1 MSQRKGSDTL
11 VPTTSTPVASPR
23 EASELPLHV
32 AIIMDGNGRWAED
45 RGLPRLAGH
54 RSGTENIRKV
64 TKSAISAGVKYLTLF
79 AFSTE
84 NWSRPNSEVSGLMGI
99 LGEVIGNEARELSN
113 AGVRLNHLG
122 RIDRLPHSLQA
133 AIKAAVSLT
142 QNNTGLVLSVAFDYG
157 GRDEIL
163 QALKRI
169 INDRLPPENLDEA
182 TFNQYLYTDGIP
194 DPDLIV
200 RTGGEMRFSNFL
212 LWQAAYS
219 EHYVTN
225 TRWPDFDES
234 EFFKAIETYRNRE
247 RRFGGLTPLETR

>member
-1 MSQRKGSDTL
+1 MSERKGSDALATL
-11 VPTTSTPVASPR
+11 TSNQAVSSP
-23 EASELPLHV
+23 EASELPVHV
-32 AIIMDGNGRWAED
+32 AVIMDGNGRWAED

-54 RSGTENIRKV
+54 RSGTENIRNV
-64 TKSAISAGVKYLTLF
+64 TKSAIRAGVKYLTLY

-84 NWSRPNSEVSGLMGI
+84 NWSRPDDEVNGLMGI
-99 LGEVIGNEARELSN
+99 LGEVIGNEAQKLSN
-113 AGVRLNHLG
+113 DGVRLNHLG
-122 RIDRLPHSLQA
+122 RIDRLPQSLQG
-133 AIKAAVSLT
+133 AIEAAVALT
-142 QNNTGLVLSVAFDYG
+142 HNNTGLVLSVAFDYG

-169 INDRLPPENLDEA
+169 INDKLPPEDLDE
-182 TFNQYLYTDGIP
+182 TTIRQYLYTNGIP

-225 TRWPDFDES
+225 VRWPDFDES
-234 EFFKAIETYRNRE
+234 EFLKAIQAFRNRR
-247 RRFGGLTPLETR
+247 RRFGGLNPIEAR

>member
-1 MSQRKGSDTL
+1 MSERKGSDTL
-11 VPTTSTPVASPR
+11 VTLTANHAASSP
-23 EASELPLHV
+23 ETNELPIHV

-54 RSGTENIRKV
+54 RSGTENIRNL
-64 TKSAISAGVKYLTLF
+64 TRSALKAGVKYLTLF

-84 NWSRPNSEVSGLMGI
+84 NWSRPDSEVSGLMDI
-99 LGEVIGNEARELSN
+99 LGEVIGNEAQKMSD

-122 RIDRLPHSLQA
+122 RFDRLPQPLQG
-133 AIKAAVSLT
+133 AIEAAVILT

-169 INDRLPPENLDEA
+169 INDKLPPEDLDE
-182 TFNQYLYTDGIP
+182 TTIRQYLYTDGIP

-225 TRWPDFDES
+225 VRWPDFDEK
-234 EFFKAIETYRNRE
+234 EFLKAIESFRNRK
-247 RRFGGLTPLETR
+247 RRFGGLNSIEAR